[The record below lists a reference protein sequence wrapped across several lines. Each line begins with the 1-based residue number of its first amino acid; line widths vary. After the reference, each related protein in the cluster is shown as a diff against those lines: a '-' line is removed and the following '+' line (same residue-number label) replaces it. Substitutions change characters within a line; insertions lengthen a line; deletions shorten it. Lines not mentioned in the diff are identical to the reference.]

1 MCKDLHTLVL
11 DNFSTFCILPLSQD
25 LFRGTY
31 STPFPYPSL
40 YSSDIDMVLFLL
52 LLKLEIFFSFSYL
65 SLNNR
70 TFMEYA

>member
-25 LFRGTY
+25 LVHGTY

-52 LLKLEIFFSFSYL
+52 LLKLEILFSFSYL

>member
-1 MCKDLHTLVL
+1 MCKALHTLVL
-11 DNFSTFCILPLSQD
+11 DNFSTFSILPLSQE
-25 LFRGTY
+25 LFHGTY
-31 STPFPYPSL
+31 SPPFPHPSL